1 VCIHP
6 LFFRLCSH
14 IDHYRVLSG
23 APRAVQ
29 QVLAGHLLICKC
41 SGVYVSSG
49 LSAYTLFS
57 PLVTISISTSVTL
70 LLFLIKLLEENKGRT
85 LSDINPSKIFFD
97 PPPRIM
103 KIKRKVNKWDLIK
116 HKSFCTA
123 KTTINKMK
131 RQPTEW
137 EKIFVNKVLDG
148 RLSSNF

>member
-1 VCIHP
+1 MVICLYVNVVC
-6 LFFRLCSH
+6 
-14 IDHYRVLSG
+14 
-23 APRAVQ
+23 
-29 QVLAGHLLICKC
+29 
-41 SGVYVSSG
+41 VYVSSG
-49 LSAYTLFS
+49 LSVYTLFS

-97 PPPRIM
+97 PPSRIM
-103 KIKRKVNKWDLIK
+103 KIKTKVNKWDLIK

-137 EKIFVNKVLDG
+137 EKIFANKVLDG
-148 RLSSNF
+148 RLISNF